1 MAAGGFGRIRL
12 EAFEI
17 TVTGSI
23 NPPPSSGL
31 PGPVTPPATTPTLK
45 ITAVAGVAPPA
56 NPQGSFLASPD
67 ITLSPT
73 VTNPVTVNLAASNVP
88 LGTNIAVTVKSEGAA
103 PTTTSSTALSGT
115 LASSTAS
122 ANVTLPNGTSII
134 SATATFATSTASL
147 GAPLMIGEEEVK
159 WIRVGAVYGGESTVT
174 YITESGKEVRVQ

>member
-1 MAAGGFGRIRL
+1 LGRIRL

-17 TVTGSI
+17 AATGGM

-31 PGPVTPPATTPTLK
+31 PGPVTPPANTPTLR

-56 NPQGSFLASPD
+56 NPQGSFLAQPD

-73 VTNPVTVNLAASNVP
+73 VANPVTVDLAASNVP

-103 PTTTSSTALSGT
+103 PTTTLSSGLGGT

-122 ANVTLPNGTSII
+122 ASVTLPNGTSVI
-134 SATATFATSTASL
+134 SATATFATATAGL
-147 GAPLMIGEEEVK
+147 GTPLMIGEEEVK
-159 WIRVGAVYGGESTVT
+159 WIRVGATYGGGSSLT
-174 YITESGKEVRVQ
+174 YITASGKEVRVQ